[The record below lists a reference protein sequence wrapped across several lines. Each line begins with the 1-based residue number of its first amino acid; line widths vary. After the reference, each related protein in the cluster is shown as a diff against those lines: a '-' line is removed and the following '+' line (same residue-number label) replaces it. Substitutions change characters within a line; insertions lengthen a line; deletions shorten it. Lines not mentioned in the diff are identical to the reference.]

1 MRQRANLAGFSR
13 DCADSLCVPAR
24 RCLHGHGSTT
34 YHVGIFPGATEA
46 ERQRSEGTERER
58 SAERGAVAVR
68 SEAKDGRGGSHL
80 PRRQAGHSE
89 AMVSL
94 FFDFFHPNN
103 PPTTPTTP
111 SIPPPPNI
119 GGWSSCALASC
130 AGIHVRAYMCGHIV
144 RSHRVR
150 TIYRAVRALPRT
162 HARGEGVPRFAR
174 VCVSLPTS
182 ANLLRVMCTPGHER
196 DLSRAH

>member
-111 SIPPPPNI
+111 SIPPPPTL
-119 GGWSSCALASC
+119 GGGPRVRS
-130 AGIHVRAYMCGHIV
+130 HRVRAYMCGHTCAGILCARIVCVRYIAPCV
-144 RSHRVR
+144 RSP
-150 TIYRAVRALPRT
+150 ALTRE
-162 HARGEGVPRFAR
+162 ARGSLASR
-174 VCVSLPTS
+174 VCV
-182 ANLLRVMCTPGHER
+182 
-196 DLSRAH
+196 